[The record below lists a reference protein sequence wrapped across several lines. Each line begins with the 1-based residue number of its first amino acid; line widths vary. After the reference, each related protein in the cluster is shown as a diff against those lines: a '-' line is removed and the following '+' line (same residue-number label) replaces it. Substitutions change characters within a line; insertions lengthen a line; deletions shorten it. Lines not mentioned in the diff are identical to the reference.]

1 VNDLAKQTNSLKVAC
16 SLEFDDIWLE
26 DPTPSEESQRDE
38 EFMSTIHNETT
49 APADELILID
59 EVSEIAPKQ
68 TTEVANEFDEPSQMD
83 ALILDSRN

>member
-1 VNDLAKQTNSLKVAC
+1 MNDLAKQTNSLKVAC

-26 DPTPSEESQRDE
+26 DLTPSEESQRDE